1 MAVVVL
7 GFMTWGVGRNL
18 HQSRGLL
25 DALVCT
31 HVSFNGAAGINIGG
45 PNHGCLVSVHTHSEH
60 IDFQKERQTRG
71 VKDRDSEPKPRASSN
86 LLRQTPYF
94 PRGMVLVP
102 FLLGKF
108 VGWWL

>member
-31 HVSFNGAAGINIGG
+31 HVSFNGAAGVNIGG
-45 PNHGCLVSVHTHSEH
+45 PNHGCLVSVLTHSDH
-60 IDFQKERQTRG
+60 IGFRKQRQG
-71 VKDRDSEPKPRASSN
+71 KVAKDRDFELGPQACSN
-86 LLRQTPYF
+86 LLGQTPHF
-94 PRGMVLVP
+94 PLGVILGSFLVE
-102 FLLGKF
+102 KF
-108 VGWWL
+108 VGW